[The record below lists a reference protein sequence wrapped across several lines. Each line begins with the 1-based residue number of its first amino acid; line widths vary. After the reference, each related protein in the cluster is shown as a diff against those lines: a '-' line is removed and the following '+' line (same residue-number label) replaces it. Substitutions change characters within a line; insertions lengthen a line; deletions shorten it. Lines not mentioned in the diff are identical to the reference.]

1 MKKTISTEQTS
12 ANITQVMALLA
23 ETPQK
28 LAGLSAGLLD
38 EALHKPLGAGE
49 RSFIESLAHLLNT
62 EARTSESIYLAL
74 LEDEPLFINVHA
86 ERQWGKLLHYEA
98 YPFAD
103 LLAYFKFRRTV
114 LLGVL
119 SGLSTAQWSRT
130 IREAGKQRRESVYWR
145 ARGQALHELEHIG
158 DLEKKLAGS
167 ER

>member
-12 ANITQVMALLA
+12 ANIAQVMALLA

-28 LAGLSAGLLD
+28 LAELSAGLSD
-38 EALHKPLGAGE
+38 GALHKPLGVGE
-49 RSFIESLAHLLNT
+49 RSFIENLAHLLNT

-74 LEDEPLFINVHA
+74 LENEPLFINVHA
-86 ERQWGKLLHYEA
+86 EHQWGQLLHYEA
-98 YPFAD
+98 YPFAN
-103 LLAYFKFRRTV
+103 LLTYFKFRRTI

-119 SGLSTAQWSRT
+119 GGLSAAHWSRT

-145 ARGQALHELEHIG
+145 ARVQALHELEHLT
-158 DLEKKLAGS
+158 DLKIKLAGS